1 MAVGFAVAA
10 IVSAIVRAGEGW
22 WERHRLIVA
31 LSYWGMVWPTWHVR
45 EWLAPYGTLIFLA
58 ALAVVI
64 VAGNIRLHL
73 WFTARTYP
81 GELAEQRANVAQWV
95 RAADILF
102 SVIMLTTGLAI
113 AADHTGWG
121 ALFISFGIGAALAF
135 TIIEPTTARAA
146 FRR

>member
-1 MAVGFAVAA
+1 
-10 IVSAIVRAGEGW
+10 
-22 WERHRLIVA
+22 
-31 LSYWGMVWPTWHVR
+31 MVWPMWHVHR
-45 EWLAPYGTLIFLA
+45 WLGPYGVFVFLA
-58 ALAVVI
+58 TLAAVI
-64 VAGNIRLHL
+64 VGGNIRLHL
-73 WFTARTYP
+73 WFTSRTYP
-81 GELAEQRANVAQWV
+81 SELSDQRANVAQWV

-113 AADHTGWG
+113 AGDHTGWG